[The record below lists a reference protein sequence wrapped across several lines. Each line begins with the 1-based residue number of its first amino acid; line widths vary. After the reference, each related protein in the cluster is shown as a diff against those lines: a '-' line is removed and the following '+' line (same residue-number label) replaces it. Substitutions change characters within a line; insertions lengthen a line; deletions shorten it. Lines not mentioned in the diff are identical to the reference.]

1 MRHDGPL
8 ALRLGRGEFDGPRL
22 DFPAQNDVTSALLV
36 VRSALLSM
44 ASRIGRNRLPHLLL
58 SDLAQINNEPR
69 ASLTELGENRYFD
82 DEAWT
87 VSVHELA

>member
-22 DFPAQNDVTSALLV
+22 DFPAQNDVSSALLV
-36 VRSALLSM
+36 VRSARRST
-44 ASRIGRNRLPHLLL
+44 ASRIGGNRLPHLLL

-69 ASLTELGENRYFD
+69 VSLTELGENRYFD
-82 DEAWT
+82 DETWT